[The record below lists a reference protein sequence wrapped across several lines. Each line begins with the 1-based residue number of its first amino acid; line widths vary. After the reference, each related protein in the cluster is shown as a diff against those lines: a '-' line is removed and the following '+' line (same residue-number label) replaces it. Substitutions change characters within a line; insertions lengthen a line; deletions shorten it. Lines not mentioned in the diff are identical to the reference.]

1 VINAAGI
8 LLPQGVG
15 GYFIAIELRSM
26 VLTLGK
32 AQTCLAFL
40 LA

>member
-1 VINAAGI
+1 M
-8 LLPQGVG
+8 LCLSQGVG

-32 AQTCLAFL
+32 VQTCLTFL
-40 LA
+40 FA